1 MANALF
7 YLMAFGVITLSL
19 GVILSKNP
27 VKAVLCLLG
36 TFFCL
41 ATVYLL
47 AGFQFLAAAQILVY
61 AGAIMVLFLFV
72 IMLLNLG
79 DDTREK
85 TVDIG
90 LLRSRGI
97 ALPAIIAGA
106 GLLGG
111 LIAIGSKKSVVA
123 SSPQPEGG
131 IGGPVELAKA
141 LFIDHSLAFEGI
153 GVLLLTTTIAVLV
166 LAKRERSTQ
175 PETAGLAE
183 PTPAVPAAAQAEQR
197 EPVLAGDDR

>member
-27 VKAVLCLLG
+27 VKAVLSLLG

-41 ATVYLL
+41 ATIYLL

-85 TVDIG
+85 LIDG
-90 LLRSRGI
+90 GMLRSRGI
-97 ALPAIIAGA
+97 VGPAIVSGAALIA
-106 GLLGG
+106 G
-111 LIAIGSKKSVVA
+111 LIAIGAKNTGIQTHE
-123 SSPQPEGG
+123 QPVEG
-131 IGGPVELAKA
+131 IGNPVALARA
-141 LFIDHSLAFEGI
+141 MFIDHSLAFEGI

-166 LAKRERSTQ
+166 LAKRERK
-175 PETAGLAE
+175 EK
-183 PTPAVPAAAQAEQR
+183 PAAQHAAAQAPDLAASAASNER
-197 EPVLAGDDR
+197 EPELVGGKS

>member
-7 YLMAFGVITLSL
+7 YLMAFGVIALSL

-27 VKAVLCLLG
+27 VKAVLSLLG
-36 TFFCL
+36 SFFCL
-41 ATVYLL
+41 ATIYLL

-79 DDTREK
+79 EDTREN
-85 TVDIG
+85 TVDLG
-90 LLRSRGI
+90 VLRSRGI
-97 ALPAIIAGA
+97 TLPVIVTSA
-106 GLLGG
+106 GLIGT
-111 LIAIGSKKSVVA
+111 LIAIGSSKSTVA
-123 SSPQPEGG
+123 SSPQPAEG
-131 IGGPVELAKA
+131 IGAPIDLARA
-141 LFIDHSLAFEGI
+141 LFLDHSLAFQGI

-166 LAKRERSTQ
+166 LAKRERGPQ
-175 PETAGLAE
+175 PE
-183 PTPAVPAAAQAEQR
+183 VAAAAGKKPEAPASEER